1 MNHKFY
7 SVNVSNSNIKR
18 QELNLLSDFI
28 LEKELK
34 EIYDTQYNDLFPKIL
49 SKTKSEFI
57 TLLEDQVLL
66 HLKIINKKLLN
77 SLNSKLLEYFSK
89 KFFNEK
95 NKVTKGLEEIIK
107 NPELQENYLSLI
119 NCFIHCHKC
128 SQILHKCKNK
138 IILHK
143 NYIYCLHCQK
153 VYNENQIKL
162 YCQECKTCYYTKL
175 RHILNKR
182 YENFFPVSF
191 LEYHC
196 NLEDQEKIKCL
207 ECGHDLYY
215 NITYEDK
222 NDKKNGIK
230 EVFCLKCKLLY
241 DLNEIYFKCKVCKSD
256 FKSDA
261 KLFISFSSLKI
272 QFLLIMHCLRKK
284 KYAIPEININ
294 RRCKCDIT
302 KYEKYI
308 HQNDNGVLY
317 LGHNLEGQYVIICD
331 TCYSIFKYNEFLWNC
346 PICGINFKS
355 KKIMSEIINDRT
367 MIEFW
372 NIKNEK
378 MEKKQIIFKSPS
390 HMNIGKKK
398 NIENY
403 PTSAGLIKNNNN
415 SVVNNLFKRDNTKL
429 NINDNLSKSNHKTKI
444 ILLKNNSNSDK
455 KQNLNSSDKKINLFK
470 RINNINYKNNNNYNS
485 VNCNYKEID
494 LRKKNCKNK
503 NNNSLNSLLNN
514 ISFSNN
520 KSESNTNKCT
530 DSTANITYKK
540 HEGVSEKL
548 NDWNKIICRSP
559 SCLLE
564 YECNKKFLFDN
575 NNKINRKLLYD
586 DFIEKDKENKENKE
600 YIKKS
605 KTCMEKDKKD
615 NKKDINNKMMKRIE
629 SIDSL
634 KINNK
639 GNKEKKI
646 LSENK
651 KEAKISKLKENNKLK
666 NILKDN
672 NIKREKVEIK
682 NINLSLVSNL
692 INKDS
697 FILDSKDNPKNMKT
711 EFNSINYNNDK
722 FVNSKKKII
731 KNIKSVKNITGDS
744 FILDAKDIAKNMK
757 TEFNSINYNDRNL
770 SSKAIIKKIK
780 NIKNIKIDN
789 SALDSNAHIKN
800 NKTELNSI
808 NNNHEKKINSKNKI
822 KNIKC
827 IKNVNI
833 DCLNIDSK
841 DNSKNIKTELNLIKN
856 NKNNNN
862 EKTNSKK
869 KIKNVKSV
877 RNIYADSFILDTK
890 DNSKNIKTELNSINN
905 NNDEKTNSKN
915 KIKNIKNI
923 KNINIINNK
932 NNSQPKIIINNIK
945 NEKNISNN
953 CIKSI
958 KSNIHSKE
966 PIKIIEINNKN
977 SKEKDKEEKKEIS
990 AKCKSQNKNKDNTKN
1005 NNDNKSN
1012 EKSNSVL
1019 DKIKKYY
1026 EDCINED
1033 KNLLAKNNIN
1043 RGQSQN
1049 KNKEINNS
1057 PINKVDFKTNFNSD
1071 NYKILKLLGKGT
1083 FGKTYLVE
1091 DIRTKERYALKK
1103 ISINDKVELKENK
1116 EEYNLILKI
1125 TKDYPDLKVINIY
1138 GIEIKNLDKYNTVMY
1153 VLMEAAN
1160 CDWEKEI
1167 INRCKKR
1174 SFYKENELM
1183 LILTELVKTFAILQK
1198 NGISHRDVK
1207 PQNILCFGDSV
1218 YKISDFGEAKNLKKN
1233 FINKNLNYAYEDN
1246 TMKQTLRGTE
1256 LYMSPILFHALR
1268 TRSYHFVKYNSYK
1281 SDVFSLGMCFFLA
1294 SSLDYE
1300 GLYEVREITT
1310 YPKKTKFVVNR
1321 YLNMKYSQKYI
1332 NLLISMLQINEKD
1345 RPDFIELEKMIE
1357 KEEN

>member
-605 KTCMEKDKKD
+605 KTCMKKDKKD

-651 KEAKISKLKENNKLK
+651 KEAKISKLKDNNKLK

-697 FILDSKDNPKNMKT
+697 FILDSKDKK
-711 EFNSINYNNDK
+711 
-722 FVNSKKKII
+722 KKKII

-770 SSKAIIKKIK
+770 SSKAIIKKLK

-822 KNIKC
+822 KNIK
-827 IKNVNI
+827 
-833 DCLNIDSK
+833 
-841 DNSKNIKTELNLIKN
+841 
-856 NKNNNN
+856 
-862 EKTNSKK
+862 
-869 KIKNVKSV
+869 
-877 RNIYADSFILDTK
+877 
-890 DNSKNIKTELNSINN
+890 
-905 NNDEKTNSKN
+905 
-915 KIKNIKNI
+915 
-923 KNINIINNK
+923 NININNNK